1 MSTFVRLLASGV
13 LLLSAAAP
21 AAGAAP
27 ALSGAPAAATPA
39 GTAGYCPGETGVTV
53 VVDFTDLGGDVVV
66 RCRPGETGTGLDAL
80 TGAGFTFEGTQR
92 WGTAFICRLQGRPTA
107 DEELPVK
114 GSPDYQEQC
123 IDTPPTA
130 ASWSYSPAGTA
141 ASGPTAPSSAKTHR
155 AIEGGFEGWRFTLN
169 GRAPSRRWR
178 AATRSDT
185 SEPRSRKS
193 RRAEPPRRPRDRPSN
208 PRRRSRTDRSRHQP
222 TSRRG
227 PKPTDSPGRP
237 DRRAAAAS
245 AAASVSPDKPAADKP
260 RKPEGQ
266 ARPRPRRGKATARRA
281 GSAPRPRAR
290 P

>member
-66 RCRPGETGTGLDAL
+66 RCSPGETGTGLDAL

-114 GSPDYQEQC
+114 GSRTTRSSASTRRPPRRAGRTR
-123 IDTPPTA
+123 TPRTA
-130 ASWSYSPAGTA
+130 AT
-141 ASGPTAPSSAKTHR
+141 GPTARPAPRPTGRSR
-155 AIEGGFEGWRFTLN
+155 AGSRAGGSRSTAV
-169 GRAPSRRWR
+169 APSRRWR
-178 AATRSDT
+178 RCDPART
-185 SEPRSRKS
+185 PPSRGAGDA
-193 RRAEPPRRPRDRPSN
+193 RRAEAPATAPRPPQRPPPPEPTDEPTEQPTRSPSSHRAAHATPQTN
-208 PRRRSRTDRSRHQP
+208 PPPSRGAAVVQARTSRTARQAGRE
-222 TSRRG
+222 
-227 PKPTDSPGRP
+227 KVRP
-237 DRRAAAAS
+237 DRPDAGAKAS
-245 AAASVSPDKPAADKP
+245 P
-260 RKPEGQ
+260 RELGATTEG
-266 ARPRPRRGKATARRA
+266 RP
-281 GSAPRPRAR
+281 
-290 P
+290 